1 MPTAAFSCG
10 TTTGSGIASPAWAPR
25 EKRLDDRREVGAGV
39 GEQPVDAA
47 RLEQRQVG
55 FGDGPDV
62 LLGRHGEGPDG
73 LDAPASIAGDAA
85 AAQTPARARTA
96 ARHRVQVDKACW
108 FVIFRRCPG
117 CPRAR
122 GSTGC
127 SCAARAASGR
137 APSIKLLERFGTA
150 RRAYE
155 ELPRLMREA
164 GGERWRRC
172 RRDEAEAELEALQAL
187 GAQLIARTEPEYPAR
202 LAEIADP
209 PPLLAVLGEPALLA
223 APAVAIVGARN
234 ASAHGRMLAKTLG
247 QELAEAGLVVVSG
260 LARGIDT
267 AAHEG
272 ALAAG
277 GATVAV
283 IASGIDVAYPPDN
296 AALMAQ
302 IAASGAVVSERPLG
316 CGAAGAPLSRA
327 ATASSPGLSLGVV
340 VVEAAPQSGSL
351 ITARLAAEQGREV
364 MAVPG
369 SPLDPRHRGT
379 NQLLRDGATLVE
391 SAADVR
397 AALGPL
403 GSVPAPI
410 RRPRRRAPAAIRAA
424 IRCAPAPAPPPQPAT
439 CSAGCRSGSAS
450 SRCWLTN

>member
-1 MPTAAFSCG
+1 MACTLSEIEKIDWLQLCR
-10 TTTGSGIASPAWAPR
+10 SG
-25 EKRLDDRREVGAGV
+25 GV
-39 GEQPVDAA
+39 GP
-47 RLEQRQVG
+47 
-55 FGDGPDV
+55 
-62 LLGRHGEGPDG
+62 
-73 LDAPASIAGDAA
+73 
-85 AAQTPARARTA
+85 RT
-96 ARHRVQVDKACW
+96 
-108 FVIFRRCPG
+108 FY
-117 CPRAR
+117 
-122 GSTGC
+122 
-127 SCAARAASGR
+127 
-137 APSIKLLERFGTA
+137 KLLERFGTA

-164 GGERWRRC
+164 GGERWQRC

-187 GAQLIARTEPEYPAR
+187 GAHLIARVEPDYPAR

-234 ASAHGRMLAKTLG
+234 ASAHGRMLARTLAKD
-247 QELAEAGLVVVSG
+247 LAEAGLVVVSG

-272 ALAAG
+272 SLAAG

-296 AALMAQ
+296 EALMAQ
-302 IAASGAVVSERPLG
+302 IGVSGAVVSERPP
-316 CGAAGAPLSRA
+316 GAVPQARHFPRRNRIIA
-327 ATASSPGLSLGVV
+327 GLSLGVV

-379 NQLLRDGATLVE
+379 NRLLRDGATLVE

-397 AALGPL
+397 AALGSAL
-403 GSVPAPI
+403 DGPI
-410 RRPRRRAPAAIRAA
+410 ASRIPPPRRRELRS
-424 IRCAPAPAPPPQPAT
+424 APPSAPLPAQVPPPGDLLGRLQERLGVEPLLVDELIRQCHAT
-439 CSAGCRSGSAS
+439 SSEVQQALLELELEGRIERHPGNRVSLAS
-450 SRCWLTN
+450 F